1 MTSDGNVLSFS
12 PNQQALENIPHML
25 RYWADTIERDTKAGT
40 ELELALLVLVQKG
53 SSNPAFC
60 VLGTPHDQPPHP
72 LFVAGVFDACRF
84 KMQVAA
90 EDSDDA

>member
-1 MTSDGNVLSFS
+1 MSNVTPFA

-25 RYWADTIERDTKAGT
+25 RYWADTIERDAKTGV
-40 ELELALLVLVQKG
+40 ELELAMLVLVKKG

-60 VLGTPHDQPPHP
+60 ILGTPHDRPPHP

-84 KMQVAA
+84 KMQIAA